1 MPEPINA
8 AHAGTRQSA
17 RALLLKFKKIVSC
30 VARAIPP
37 PDIVVAQAPA
47 HAGGGATESLS
58 ITRGVTG
65 YGEVEAVYD
74 DHGED
79 SQWDI
84 ASQQVIFFQVSLTT
98 RARPGNLR
106 HAPSFPLRSF
116 QNPET

>member
-84 ASQQVIFFQVSLTT
+84 ASQQVIFF
-98 RARPGNLR
+98 RFR
-106 HAPSFPLRSF
+106 
-116 QNPET
+116 